1 MSENLVNQLTL
12 NYMISK
18 QQLAKLNKRIK
29 EDNENSIRSD
39 REIYRER
46 IIKLFNELLNDE
58 EQNLTEEVKYAFTY
72 FIDKSIYFFKQKD
85 KSDELENQR
94 RDKEDNINNYKK
106 QKKYDINDDMN
117 DDINDKNDF
126 DSDFESQD
134 KTYYN
139 SFESNDSME
148 TDEFEN
154 KSISSDLE
162 EDNQK
167 SDKKIIKNNKKFIEQ
182 LDIPVIQTSLENT
195 QNILKKTTKKKQKSE
210 GVENIE
216 DIQVNWFQS
225 VQQQYKSNKII
236 PRKKDIII
244 AGHRHNK

>member
-1 MSENLVNQLTL
+1 MSDILVNQLTL

-29 EDNENSIRSD
+29 EDNDNSRKSD
-39 REIYRER
+39 REIYKER
-46 IIKLFNELLNDE
+46 LQKLFNSLLNNE
-58 EQNLTEEVKYAFTY
+58 EQNLTEEVNYAFTH

-85 KSDELENQR
+85 KSEELEKQR
-94 RDKEDNINNYKK
+94 REDQDNVKKDFNNDNYS
-106 QKKYDINDDMN
+106 
-117 DDINDKNDF
+117 
-126 DSDFESQD
+126 DSDLKCDIESED
-134 KTYYN
+134 KLDYN
-139 SFESNDSME
+139 SFESNDSIE
-148 TDEFEN
+148 TDNYET

-162 EDNQK
+162 EDIQK
-167 SDKKIIKNNKKFIEQ
+167 SDKKIIKHNKKIIEE
-182 LDIPVIQTSLENT
+182 LDTPAVIQNTLDHT